1 MRKRYLQIHV
11 FPLTYQGEKC
21 TAYQINNATYIK
33 LNQDN
38 VKLEFGESSICYVVE
53 ENKQIKYVSSGD
65 LKNEKEFQKM
75 IEDFYNRR

>member
-1 MRKRYLQIHV
+1 MRKRYLQIHNK
-11 FPLTYQGEKC
+11 PLIYQGKKC
-21 TAYQINNATYIK
+21 TAYQINNANYIE
-33 LNQDN
+33 LDQDK

>member
-1 MRKRYLQIHV
+1 MSKRYLQIHV
-11 FPLTYQGEKC
+11 EPLIYEGEKC
-21 TAYQINNATYIK
+21 TAYQINNATYIE
-33 LNQDN
+33 LDQDK